1 MTNQI
6 VVGIYLI
13 CFVALLGATFAFMFR
28 MMTSTLMELDK
39 KPRKPIHP
47 EMRDVENGEEL
58 LVFKGLKDA
67 DDK

>member
-1 MTNQI
+1 MMNEI

-13 CFVALLGATFAFMFR
+13 SFVALLGATFAFMFR

-39 KPRKPIHP
+39 KPRRPLHP

-58 LVFKGLKDA
+58 LVFKGLEDA
-67 DDK
+67 EDK

>member
-39 KPRKPIHP
+39 KPRRPIHP

-58 LVFKGLKDA
+58 LVFKGLKHA

>member
-13 CFVALLGATFAFMFR
+13 SFVALLGATFAFMFR

-39 KPRKPIHP
+39 KPRRPIHP

>member
-28 MMTSTLMELDK
+28 MMTSTLMVLDK
-39 KPRKPIHP
+39 KPRRPIHP

>member
-13 CFVALLGATFAFMFR
+13 SFVALLGATFAFMFR

-39 KPRKPIHP
+39 KPRRSIHP

>member
-6 VVGIYLI
+6 VVGNYLI

-39 KPRKPIHP
+39 KPRRPIHP

>member
-28 MMTSTLMELDK
+28 MMTSTLMELEK
-39 KPRKPIHP
+39 KPRGPLHP

-58 LVFKGLKDA
+58 LVFKGLGDL

>member
-1 MTNQI
+1 MNDVT
-6 VVGIYLI
+6 VFIYLVF
-13 CFVALLGATFAFMFR
+13 FVALFGATFAFMFR

-39 KPRKPIHP
+39 KPRRPIHP

>member
-13 CFVALLGATFAFMFR
+13 CFVALLGSTFAFMFR

-39 KPRKPIHP
+39 KHRRPLHP
-47 EMRDVENGEEL
+47 EMIDVENGVEL
-58 LVFKGLKDA
+58 LVFTGLGDL